1 MPQFRFTGASN
12 ETPIIKDSAV
22 SKLDIQ
28 PSVGPED
35 CESATEGE
43 SEVDEDRLR
52 KRTKLSEDSPTA
64 RVESMSSLTQ
74 QSIPE
79 TPSLHAKT
87 SSIHIWNLFR
97 PLVVRDLAVHIS
109 ECAQVEATVVWFDRV
124 RSHCF
129 ASFPSAE
136 AAQRAREALNN
147 QIFPPDD
154 HSRKPMKADYI
165 PTGLVDEWISL
176 EERDGP
182 RAYTRWQVVYT
193 GGDGQATAQ
202 LKPCN
207 SSSIPSSTKKES
219 IPTGPAA
226 SQVVQSP
233 TRKLSE
239 AEALLR
245 ESTLR
250 LRLQSSMLKNKASKI
265 ASPNILKRTKTKP
278 QIFYSEAP
286 SHVIEERLKRK

>member
-1 MPQFRFTGASN
+1 MAQSRFPGEKN
-12 ETPIIKDSAV
+12 ETPIAKDSDV
-22 SKLDIQ
+22 SNLDIQ
-28 PSVGPED
+28 PSVGRED
-35 CESATEGE
+35 SDSATEGE
-43 SEVDEDRLR
+43 SEIDEETLK
-52 KRTKLSEDSPTA
+52 KRTKLSGDSPTA
-64 RVESMSSLTQ
+64 RVESISSMTE

-79 TPSLHAKT
+79 TPSLHTKT

-97 PLVVRDLAVHIS
+97 PLVIRDLTAHIS

-129 ASFPSAE
+129 ASFPSVE

-165 PTGLVDEWISL
+165 PTELVSEWISL

-193 GGDGQATAQ
+193 GGNGQATAE
-202 LKPCN
+202 LKPCD
-207 SSSIPSSTKKES
+207 SSSKPSSTRKEN

-226 SQVVQSP
+226 SQVVHTP

-239 AEALLR
+239 AEASLR

-250 LRLQSSMLKNKASKI
+250 LRLQSSMLKNKASKV
-265 ASPNILKRTKTKP
+265 AAPNVLKRTNTQP